1 MITSQKKMIE
11 FINFQKFSNPNQ
23 NDSWKTFL
31 KIGFFCIFMGYVI
44 FVLKELIVGFISLIF
59 FIIGTY
65 CLYFA
70 YGIWKKNN

>member
-11 FINFQKFSNPNQ
+11 FINFQKFSNQNQ
-23 NDSWKTFL
+23 NNSWKTFL